1 MITTTRRL
9 SFIGFALSLCTGCE
23 RKLPGP
29 EECQRVSARILGV
42 DDPRLLQDPTIK
54 HRFDD
59 LTIKCLTTPFD
70 AELVRCLDESR
81 EARSCLYRFQDRRAR
96 GSVRETTSPVK
107 RW

>member
-1 MITTTRRL
+1 MINVLRKL
-9 SFIGFALSLCTGCE
+9 CVMGLALHASMGCQ

-29 EECQRVSARILGV
+29 EQCQRLAARLLDV

-54 HRFDD
+54 ENFDH

-70 AELVRCLDESR
+70 AKLVQCLDESR
-81 EARSCLYRFQDRRAR
+81 DAKRCLYRFEDRRAR
-96 GSVRETTSPVK
+96 GSTPDSTSPVR